1 MKKIVFVP
9 IFVGIIVILSLLS
22 FYMASKSGDGS
33 ATLPDVDFIYFDID
47 DIQEVVV
54 TRQMTLSTP
63 IPITDHTIDQYCS
76 FFDAQNIKRSVSYCL
91 TSAIVN
97 SDGTPLGN
105 LNMGGNPILP
115 IMALAIIEVPSLDLR
130 QEETAFVF
138 ETMIEILVCE
148 CWSEQRPGGYA
159 SVSEW
164 LDAAKEQ
171 YNTSPQST
179 LKSKI
184 DGLAHK
190 RLVLE
195 IMPAEES
202 YLFTLTITK

>member
-1 MKKIVFVP
+1 M
-9 IFVGIIVILSLLS
+9 
-22 FYMASKSGDGS
+22 
-33 ATLPDVDFIYFDID
+33 ID
-47 DIQEVVV
+47 
-54 TRQMTLSTP
+54 
-63 IPITDHTIDQYCS
+63 
-76 FFDAQNIKRSVSYCL
+76 
-91 TSAIVN
+91 
-97 SDGTPLGN
+97 
-105 LNMGGNPILP
+105 
-115 IMALAIIEVPSLDLR
+115 
-130 QEETAFVF
+130 
-138 ETMIEILVCE
+138 ILVCE
-148 CWSEQRPGGYA
+148 CWSEQRPGGYE